1 MNDSEL
7 FNILSRIHV
16 ILRRE
21 ANRITDIEWAR
32 VNPEYARAIVQLC
45 AQVPHADLP
54 GLAARMAALM
64 GLEAGGEGRASWSR
78 SAAQE
83 YETER
88 AGTAEGGAHAPRYL
102 SGLR

>member
-1 MNDSEL
+1 MNDSEV

-32 VNPEYARAIVQLC
+32 VNREYAREVVHLCGQL
-45 AQVPHADLP
+45 PHPDLP
-54 GLAARMAALM
+54 GLASRLVAL
-64 GLEAGGEGRASWSR
+64 LELNGSATSAKLVWS
-78 SAAQE
+78 SPAPME
-83 YETER
+83 YETDLHES
-88 AGTAEGGAHAPRYL
+88 AEKEARYL